1 MDVLPDTK
9 LQQLEFCE
17 AHNNVWT
24 AQATNIGLTTTL
36 MTNLVTLTTAA
47 RAQYNAM
54 LAAHEAGKTAT
65 QSWYDAHN
73 AMRDKAGEYIKTIK
87 AYAGTTNNPNVFNL
101 AQIPPPKAPTT
112 GTAPPTPTSVSATL
126 LNSGAIQLDW
136 KGNIT
141 NGVVFTIWRRFG
153 TEANMEQIGTVS
165 GAKSF
170 IDSTLPVGT
179 QTASGVWYQVRAER
193 IGLTSDFSEPI
204 FVRFG
209 AVAGDG
215 GNGEGEGGV
224 EDRGVRPNGQAT
236 RAHPF
241 Q

>member
-1 MDVLPDTK
+1 MGVLPDTK

-17 AHNNVWT
+17 SKNPVWT
-24 AQATNIGLTTTL
+24 AQAPNLNLTPAMMTTL
-36 MTNLVTLTTAA
+36 VSLTTAA

-54 LAAHEAGKTAT
+54 VASHAASRTAT

-73 AMRDKAGEYIKTIK
+73 AMRDKAAEYIKTIK

-136 KGNIT
+136 KGNIAS
-141 NGVVFTIWRRFG
+141 GVVFTIWRRFG

-170 IDSTLPVGT
+170 TDSTLPVGT

-209 AVAGDG
+209 AVAGEG
-215 GNGEGEGGV
+215 GNGEGEGGLKI
-224 EDRGVRPNGQAT
+224 A
-236 RAHPF
+236 A
-241 Q
+241 